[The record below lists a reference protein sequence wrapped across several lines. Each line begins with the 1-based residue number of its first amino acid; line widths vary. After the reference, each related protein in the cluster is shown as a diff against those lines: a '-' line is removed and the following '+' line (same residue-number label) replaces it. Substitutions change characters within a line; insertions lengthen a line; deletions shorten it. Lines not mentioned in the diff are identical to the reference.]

1 MSLTIKPNKQQALSI
16 KNQLFLASL
25 PAKKRTSIL
34 KKLGTWERA
43 ETRKRIRKQITVDG
57 TPFEARAS
65 KSRVKMLRKLG
76 KTLEPYVYGANRLE
90 LKHQNTLTGR
100 IAAFQQEGGI
110 ETMTATK
117 MAKKNGKLSY
127 DDPCTRRQ
135 AKALAREGYRV
146 RKAKGKGYR
155 RATINEIMERM
166 KMGQAGLILRIMR
179 NKRDAPRV
187 WDIQVSPRPH
197 LGSKT
202 ATVQEQFLKIIEKER
217 QKRG

>member
-1 MSLTIKPNKQQALSI
+1 MSLTIKPNKQQALSL

-43 ETRKRIRKQITVDG
+43 ETRKRIRQQITVDG
-57 TPFEARAS
+57 TQFEARAS

-76 KTLEPYVYGANRLE
+76 KTLEPYVYSANRLE
-90 LKHQNTLTGR
+90 LKHKNTLTGK
-100 IAAFQQEGGI
+100 IAAFQQFGGI
-110 ETMTATK
+110 ETMTAAK

-127 DDPCTRRQ
+127 DDPCTRTQ

-155 RATINEIMERM
+155 RATINEIMGQM
-166 KMGQAGLILRIMR
+166 SMGQAGLILRTMR
-179 NKRDAPRV
+179 DKNDAPRT
-187 WDIQVSPRPH
+187 WNIQVSPRPH

-202 ATVQEQFLKIIEKER
+202 AKIQDQLLNIIEKER